1 MGLSAEID
9 RITNM
14 ILIGGAAV
22 FILALA
28 GGVLFYIGFKRKRR
42 VKMEDLQTDYSML
55 KRMDSVDYLKFDD
68 IRDNM
73 IISDHGTRF
82 IAVIA
87 CRGFEFFSAH
97 ITDRINAQN
106 GYRGFIGTIQSPVTY
121 RIYSKSIDMEYTL
134 QRYTDALKQMEE
146 KLFNLNEDYQELKK
160 ALAQMEQ
167 EMKGAFQESGD
178 ALCLIAELERVKKQ
192 MESLSWRKFHI
203 EDQIAYGKQI
213 SGDDVNPEQ
222 IETYVFDWIYRPME
236 YPVDLSEE
244 EIYKEA
250 KKKLNILERSY
261 IHALS
266 MAGVKAH
273 RCSTADI
280 IRMCRKHMRPLSA
293 ERYDIEEDLQKDGFF
308 KEIIST
314 DKKDA
319 LEQELASE
327 LAFGMEQAVFQ
338 AAAAVKKDIVAG
350 AMLTDGHDH
359 AYEKGDADFNEKIQ
373 AE

>member
-28 GGVLFYIGFKRKRR
+28 GGLLFYVGFKRKRR
-42 VKMEDLQTDYSML
+42 VKMEDIQTDYSML
-55 KRMDSVDYLKFDD
+55 KRMDSADYLKFDD

-73 IISDHGTRF
+73 IIAERGTRF
-82 IAVIA
+82 IAVIS

-97 ITDRINAQN
+97 VTDRINAQN
-106 GYRGFIGTIQSPVTY
+106 GYRGFIGTILSPVTY

-134 QRYTDALKQMEE
+134 QRYLDAQKQIEE

-160 ALAQMEQ
+160 TLEQ
-167 EMKGAFQESGD
+167 AEREGQEAFRESG
-178 ALCLIAELERVKKQ
+178 
-192 MESLSWRKFHI
+192 
-203 EDQIAYGKQI
+203 AYGKAI

-222 IETYVFDWIYRPME
+222 IETYVFDWTYRPME

-250 KKKLNILERSY
+250 KKKLNIMERSY

-273 RCSTADI
+273 RCSTVEI

-293 ERYDIEEDLQKDGFF
+293 ERYNIEEDFQKDAFF

-314 DKKDA
+314 DQKDA
-319 LEQELASE
+319 LEQELVSE

-338 AAAAVKKDIVAG
+338 AAAAVREDIVAG
-350 AMLTDGHDH
+350 AMLPNGRER
-359 AYEKGDADFNEKIQ
+359 ANEKREADFNEKNQ